1 MRENYGNKE
10 WKENVPEVAK
20 LKVCSNRDRP
30 SVTDSIQPIAENL
43 EATVST
49 GISVV
54 S

>member
-10 WKENVPEVAK
+10 GKENVSEVAK

-30 SVTDSIQPIAENL
+30 SVTDSIQPIAKNL